1 MESAAVWTLPNI
13 LTLARVAL
21 SPVIALLPF
30 IEGYLPKLI
39 AFIVFLAAAI
49 SDIYDGRLARERKQI
64 TDLGKM
70 LDPLADKLLLLATLL
85 PIYSITH
92 YRYLEY
98 GIPWWGSVPLWVA
111 LVLIGREVLVTV
123 LRSVAKR
130 RGVVIA
136 AAGAGKLKTI
146 VQDIFI
152 GATIAWFAWKDMR
165 PAFGWERGWLGD
177 LWERFHGAV
186 VAVALGVALLLTLYS
201 MAVFIYHYRQRLRAA
216 RPAPQ
221 SASGDG
227 P

>member
-1 MESAAVWTLPNI
+1 MTPPTTVWTLPNI

-30 IEGYLPKLI
+30 IDGYGPKLT
-39 AFIVFLAAAI
+39 ALGVFLIAAI

-64 TDLGKM
+64 TDLGKL

-111 LVLIGREVLVTV
+111 LVLIGREVLVTA
-123 LRSVAKR
+123 LRALAKR

-152 GATIAWFAWKDMR
+152 GAMIAWFAWKDMR
-165 PAFGWERGWLGD
+165 TAFGWQRGWLGD
-177 LWERFHGAV
+177 LWERVHGAV
-186 VAVALGVALLLTLYS
+186 VAVTLGVALLLTLYS
-201 MAVFIYHYRQRLRAA
+201 MGVYLYRYRWLFRG
-216 RPAPQ
+216 APPTPH
-221 SASGDG
+221 ASGDG